1 MVNQNGFLEDGD
13 LYSEDGHSQAESQRD
28 THHGA
33 FGYTQN
39 DSSDEE
45 AGLFE
50 RVDPDELASL
60 FPHADQ
66 PDLRPPPQ
74 QGPSGF
80 QQGTLGEKH
89 PTPGRG

>member
-1 MVNQNGFLEDGD
+1 MVNRHGFLEDGD

-60 FPHADQ
+60 FPRVDQ
-66 PDLRPPPQ
+66 PPRRVLLASSRV
-74 QGPSGF
+74 
-80 QQGTLGEKH
+80 TLVEKH
-89 PTPGRG
+89 FTPDRGLTR